1 MRSQSSP
8 ILLLFIHIWN
18 NRPGRPAASSPG
30 QRPGYYGRVLLTP
43 YKLLCL
49 QREKLPLSAGGKND
63 QPRATPWVCWGGNF
77 FNTETQRTQRMYSQ
91 SQRLQERPKG
101 LAQRLRPS
109 KHSGSSLWRP
119 LGRSVT
125 LGVLYLCDSLSV
137 LCVSVLKKWWEYRVT
152 QKCGLN
158 AYTYHWI
165 LCSCPKLS
173 PVVFYILTT
182 T

>member
-1 MRSQSSP
+1 M
-8 ILLLFIHIWN
+8 
-18 NRPGRPAASSPG
+18 
-30 QRPGYYGRVLLTP
+30 
-43 YKLLCL
+43 
-49 QREKLPLSAGGKND
+49 
-63 QPRATPWVCWGGNF
+63 ATPWVCWGGNF

-109 KHSGSSLWRP
+109 KHSGSSLWKP

-125 LGVLYLCDSLSV
+125 LGVLYLCDFLSV

-158 AYTYHWI
+158 AYTYLQKTDINLFWWHIFVDFVPLAHPQIFKNRYSRSYFWKI
-165 LCSCPKLS
+165 FGDFCLMQHM
-173 PVVFYILTT
+173 TE
-182 T
+182 